1 MISRKASAELVTAIV
16 LMALSLLG
24 LSFVWHYPDASRIM
38 PLAIMIAAT
47 VLSAIWALQLLLSG
61 RLHVQ
66 ERPTIDRA
74 VLHRLVVIFISLFLM
89 LLGISTIGFFS
100 TYVVLVP
107 ATAWCLGYRNP
118 KGLAIGTV
126 IFCAGLYMVFQ
137 VLLNRP
143 LPREIWMLGS

>member
-38 PLAIMIAAT
+38 PVAIMITAT

-61 RLHVQ
+61 RLHIQ

-74 VLHRLVVIFISLFLM
+74 VLRRLVVIFASLFLM
-89 LLGISTIGFFS
+89 LLGISTIGFS
-100 TYVVLVP
+100 QP
-107 ATAWCLGYRNP
+107 MWC
-118 KGLAIGTV
+118 
-126 IFCAGLYMVFQ
+126 
-137 VLLNRP
+137 
-143 LPREIWMLGS
+143 